1 MSLFKR
7 LKDLTMANMNAL
19 LDKAEDPVKML
30 DQYLRDMDE
39 DIQDASAAVAQQIA
53 ITKKFETQYKEAEA
67 MVQKR
72 QEDTIKAINAGRDD
86 LAKRALEDKKNH
98 ESRMNDCKGQYE
110 AHSATSEKLKNQLV
124 EMRSEFEKLK
134 ARRDTLVARA
144 NAAKATEQVHSV
156 MSGFGSNSARRGF
169 ERMEEKVLGMEARAD
184 ASKELAGGSA
194 GSLDKELEAL
204 GKDQDV
210 EDELAALKRQL
221 GK

>member
-7 LKDLTMANMNAL
+7 LKDLTLSNINAL

-39 DIQDASAAVAQQIA
+39 DIQEASAAVAQQIA
-53 ITKKFETQYKEAEA
+53 VTKKFEAQYKEAES

-72 QEDTIKAINAGRDD
+72 QEDAVKAINAGRDD

-98 ESRMNDCKGQYE
+98 ETRLRDFKSQYDT
-110 AHSATSEKLKNQLV
+110 HSATSEKLKAQLT

-156 MSGFGSNSARRGF
+156 MSGFDSNSARRGF
-169 ERMEEKVLGMEARAD
+169 DRMEEKVLGIEARAE
-184 ASKELAGGSA
+184 ASKELAHGSA
-194 GSLDKELEAL
+194 GSLDDELAAL
-204 GKDQDV
+204 DKGQGVD
-210 EDELAALKRQL
+210 DELAALKRQL